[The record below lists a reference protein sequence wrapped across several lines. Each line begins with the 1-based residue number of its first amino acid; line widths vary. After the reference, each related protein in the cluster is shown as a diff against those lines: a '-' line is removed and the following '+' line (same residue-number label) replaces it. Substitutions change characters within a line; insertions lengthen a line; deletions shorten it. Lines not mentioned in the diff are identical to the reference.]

1 MKDLLLQLKYFTLM
15 SLKQRDFVFWMLAF
29 PMLLCSVYWLG
40 FSRLDKPEAI
50 HIKLGMTENLGVERI
65 LGTVPVF
72 ELVKGEQKELEE
84 KLGNKK
90 IDAFLDEN
98 FELIV
103 PEFNEK
109 TKLAA
114 SILEEVKKYSTAF
127 IIGIN
132 KEYELGLQDAKIVK
146 YSLKELSDF
155 MAQNTSSI
163 LPSMREFSVKV
174 QNRLDDQTAENSVL
188 KIVLF
193 TSLAM
198 FSLNGIYIGV
208 HYITIIQGYLSPLG
222 IRIAAS
228 PYKKG
233 NLIIVA
239 FLTSLALNLLF
250 NLILYLFIRF
260 VLGISLLSNYSLSC
274 LVYFV
279 ASCFGSALGILFGTT
294 RKLNDIQKT
303 NITTAVLLTL
313 SFLCGLAGDLSFK
326 NLIEKNLP
334 ILNRINFV
342 NLINESFYQANIIG
356 DLSKLYR
363 NMGILAVETV
373 VLLVLAVLLLRR
385 NSYDSL

>member
-40 FSRLDKPEAI
+40 FSRLDNPDAI
-50 HIKLGMTENLGVERI
+50 KIKLGMTENFGIERI

-72 ELVKGEQKELEE
+72 EMVKGEQDELEE
-84 KLGNKK
+84 KLVNKE

-132 KEYELGLQDAKIVK
+132 RRDDLGLKDADILN

-155 MAQNTSSI
+155 MAENTNSI

-174 QNRLDDQTAENSVL
+174 QNRLDEQTAENSVL

-208 HYITIIQGYLSPLG
+208 NYITIIQGYLSPLG

-260 VLGISLLSNYSLSC
+260 VLGVSLLSNYSLSC

-334 ILNRINFV
+334 IINRINFV

-356 DLSKLYR
+356 DFSKLYR

-373 VLLVLAVLLLRR
+373 ILLVLAVLLLRR

>member
-40 FSRLDKPEAI
+40 FSRLDNPEAI

-84 KLGNKK
+84 KLGNKE

-208 HYITIIQGYLSPLG
+208 NYITIIQGYLSPLG

>member
-40 FSRLDKPEAI
+40 FSRLDNPDAI
-50 HIKLGMTENLGVERI
+50 KIKLGMTENFGIERI

-72 ELVKGEQKELEE
+72 EMVKGEQDELEE
-84 KLGNKK
+84 KLVNKE

-114 SILEEVKKYSTAF
+114 NILEEVKKYSTAF

-132 KEYELGLQDAKIVK
+132 RRDDLGLKDGDILN

-155 MAQNTSSI
+155 MAENTNSI

-174 QNRLDDQTAENSVL
+174 QNRLDEQTAENSVL

-208 HYITIIQGYLSPLG
+208 NYITIIQGYLSPLG

-260 VLGISLLSNYSLSC
+260 VLGVNLLSNYSLSC

-334 ILNRINFV
+334 IINRINFV

-356 DLSKLYR
+356 DFSKLYR

-373 VLLVLAVLLLRR
+373 ILLVLAVLLLRR

>member
-40 FSRLDKPEAI
+40 FSRLDNPDAI
-50 HIKLGMTENLGVERI
+50 KIKLGMTENFGVERI

-72 ELVKGEQKELEE
+72 EMVKGEQDELEE
-84 KLGNKK
+84 KLVNKE

-132 KEYELGLQDAKIVK
+132 RRDDLGLKDADILN

-155 MAQNTSSI
+155 MAENTNSI

-174 QNRLDDQTAENSVL
+174 QNRLDEQTAENSVL

-208 HYITIIQGYLSPLG
+208 NYITIIQGYLSPLG

-260 VLGISLLSNYSLSC
+260 VLGVSLLSNYSLSC

-334 ILNRINFV
+334 IINRINFV

-356 DLSKLYR
+356 DFSKLYR

-373 VLLVLAVLLLRR
+373 ILLVLAVLLLRR